1 MKSGKWDARIRRAG
15 ELAAKHSF
23 AAEALRFYTHIAQFQ
38 KSLYS
43 DLERECGSTNEFRA
57 LGTLREELDLFL
69 LLPRFGPFLSIVEQ
83 HAPEALAESARTL
96 RTSGTA
102 AWQSA
107 LTGFWNSEPAGGTQ
121 SQGWHNPDVLLA
133 WIFFQPYAEYLADHS
148 DHPPLHGTPSLCPMC
163 GSQPQVG
170 VLRPEGD
177 GGKRLLI
184 CSLCATEWEYRRIL
198 CASCGE
204 EDVNKLAV
212 YTAEGVG
219 HVRVEA
225 CDSCRRYIKTVD
237 LTKDGHAIPVV
248 DELATIPL
256 NLWASEHEYEKL
268 RVNILGI

>member
-38 KSLYS
+38 NSLYS
-43 DLERECGSTNEFRA
+43 DLERECGSAKEFRA
-57 LGTLREELDLFL
+57 LGTLRQELDLFL
-69 LLPRFGPFLSIVEQ
+69 LLPRFAPFLSLVEQ
-83 HAPEALAESARTL
+83 HAPAALAESARSL
-96 RTSGTA
+96 RNNGTA

-107 LTGFWNSEPAGGTQ
+107 LTGFWSPEPAGDAQ
-121 SQGWHNPDVLLA
+121 SQDLRSAEVLLA
-133 WIFFQPYAEYLADHS
+133 WIFLQPYAEYLADHS

-212 YTAEGVG
+212 YTAEGLG

-225 CDSCRRYIKTVD
+225 CDTCRHYIKTVD
-237 LTKDGHAIPVV
+237 LTKDGHAVPVV